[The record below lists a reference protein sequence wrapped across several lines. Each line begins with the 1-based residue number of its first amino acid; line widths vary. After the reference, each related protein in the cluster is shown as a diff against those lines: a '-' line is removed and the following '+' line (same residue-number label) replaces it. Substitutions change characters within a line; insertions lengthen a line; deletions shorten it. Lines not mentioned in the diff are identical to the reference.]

1 MEEKNVSLCSVEE
14 LVDLLKSNAADEV
27 KIEAEGELIKRIK
40 TGECD
45 VSVLDGI
52 ELPSMADEEDEVE
65 YEEKGG
71 NAFILPGAYAFPS
84 AISLVVM
91 LVSVIVLAINLYALV
106 SGGYFTDLMS
116 IIYYGVTVL
125 LVEFGKVFLAGLAL
139 HLLTDIAYN
148 TFKNRKK

>member
-40 TGECD
+40 AGECD

-65 YEEKGG
+65 CEEKGG

>member
-1 MEEKNVSLCSVEE
+1 MEKNVSLCSVEE
-14 LVDLLKSNAADEV
+14 LVDLLKSNAAEEL

-40 TGECD
+40 AGECD

-52 ELPSMADEEDEVE
+52 DLPSMA
-65 YEEKGG
+65 EEKEEEEACGETRF
-71 NAFILPGAYAFPS
+71 NSFILPGAYAFPS
-84 AISLVVM
+84 AVSLVVM
-91 LVSVIVLAINLYALV
+91 LVSVVVFAINLYALI

-116 IIYYGVTVL
+116 VIYYGVTVL
-125 LVEFGKVFLAGLAL
+125 LVEFGKVFIAGLAL